1 MASFAEGLVRGLQQQ
16 QETNLRRSEQRRQQ
30 AITMADLAAKEEERD
45 YVRQQRQKQEKAM
58 TEIQQL
64 QDSVFGYDEDVPAQA
79 MPGQAPGAAPTQKVR
94 KYYDIYDSTPEG
106 RERQLRYH
114 SGYTRILMNNGMLKP
129 EDIKASNEYAN
140 YLNKSGLADAGLNLY
155 LTDGKDQNSLKF
167 LAKKL
172 NLNPDTVKV
181 TGSLV
186 DGSAKIEAVTLDGQ
200 TMTRPLDQMFSALGI
215 DAFDKIK
222 ARQLEER
229 KTEAA
234 ITESGART
242 EAARASAALSG
253 VRGRVLESGG
263 APKLKE
269 FGDVLYTTAPPGKSP
284 GKMAYGKE
292 LQLMVANTAME
303 YGANKN
309 DAVAFAAQKVKAF
322 QLLPGYKDNL
332 LKAAKAF
339 NDNPDNENKI
349 RLLNASDMNNFEQ
362 AYLKNLVE
370 IYLEGVGVQEMQDRF
385 SGSSSARR
393 SAINSSDSE
402 E

>member
-16 QETNLRRSEQRRQQ
+16 QEANLRRSEQRRQQ

-45 YVRQQRQKQEKAM
+45 YVRQQRQKQEKAL

-64 QDSVFGYDEDVPAQA
+64 QDSVFGYDEEVPAQA
-79 MPGQAPGAAPTQKVR
+79 MPGQAPGVAPTQKVR
-94 KYYDIYDSTPEG
+94 KYYDIYDNTPEG

-172 NLNPDTVKV
+172 NLKPETVKV

-222 ARQLEER
+222 ARQLEEK

-234 ITESGART
+234 IRESGARTTAAVASAALSGART
-242 EAARASAALSG
+242 EAVKQGKPIVA
-253 VRGRVLESGG
+253 
-263 APKLKE
+263 KE
-269 FGDVLYTTAPPGKSP
+269 FPDLAFSTPAMPGKNP
-284 GKMAYGKE
+284 GKMPFGKAI
-292 LQLMVANTAME
+292 QADIASSAME
-303 YGANKN
+303 YGANRN
-309 DAVAFAAQKVKAF
+309 EAVAFAIGKVKQI
-322 QLLPGYKDNL
+322 QLHPQYRASLEA
-332 LKAAKAF
+332 AAKNAGV
-339 NDNPDNENKI
+339 
-349 RLLNASDMNNFEQ
+349 RVLNAAAMNNFEQ
-362 AYLKNLVE
+362 TFLQDRVNAYLNSE
-370 IYLEGVGVQEMQDRF
+370 QGIAEMRESF
-385 SGSSSARR
+385 ANSAATRT
-393 SAINSSDSE
+393 SALNSPDSE

>member
-45 YVRQQRQKQEKAM
+45 YVRQQRQKQEKAL

-64 QDSVFGYDEDVPAQA
+64 QDSVFGYDEDVPVQA
-79 MPGQAPGAAPTQKVR
+79 MPGQAPSAAPTQKVR

-222 ARQLEER
+222 ARQLEEK

-242 EAARASAALSG
+242 QAAIASAGLSG
-253 VRGRVLESGG
+253 ARTEAVKQGKPIV
-263 APKLKE
+263 AKE
-269 FGDVLYTTAPPGKSP
+269 FPDLSFSTPAMPGKNP
-284 GKMAYGKE
+284 GKMPFGKAI
-292 LQLMVANTAME
+292 QADIASSAME
-303 YGANKN
+303 YGANRN
-309 DAVAFAAQKVKAF
+309 EAVAFAVGKVKQI
-322 QLLPGYKDNL
+322 QLHPQYKASL
-332 LKAAKAF
+332 EAAAKKAGV
-339 NDNPDNENKI
+339 
-349 RLLNASDMNNFEQ
+349 RVLNAAAMNNFEQ
-362 AYLKNLVE
+362 TFLQDMVNTYLNSE
-370 IYLEGVGVQEMQDRF
+370 QGVADMRESF
-385 SGSSSARR
+385 ASSAATR
-393 SAINSSDSE
+393 SSALNSPDSE

>member
-234 ITESGART
+234 IKESGARTTAAVASAALSGART
-242 EAARASAALSG
+242 EAVKQGKPIVA
-253 VRGRVLESGG
+253 
-263 APKLKE
+263 KE
-269 FGDVLYTTAPPGKSP
+269 FPDLAFSTPPMPGKNP
-284 GKMAYGKE
+284 GKMPFGKAI
-292 LQLMVANTAME
+292 QADIASSAME
-303 YGANKN
+303 YGANRN
-309 DAVAFAAQKVKAF
+309 EAVAFAIGKVKQI
-322 QLLPGYKDNL
+322 QLHPQYGASLEA
-332 LKAAKAF
+332 AAKKAGV
-339 NDNPDNENKI
+339 
-349 RLLNASDMNNFEQ
+349 RVLNAAEMNSFEQ
-362 AYLKNLVE
+362 TFLQDRVNAYLNSE
-370 IYLEGVGVQEMQDRF
+370 QGIADMRESF
-385 SGSSSARR
+385 ANSAATRT
-393 SAINSSDSE
+393 SALNSPDSE